1 MKIQKQTYKQIQIT
15 NGFMPLKKTSKCVDD
30 DDEDFQIAN

>member
-15 NGFMPLKKTSKCVDD
+15 NGFMPLKKKKIKKKDNK
-30 DDEDFQIAN
+30 QMYR